1 VPRRRRRNRRRNRPR
16 SSRGTSVR
24 VTTTRGSGSNKT
36 TSYRT
41 GGLSITGVGPTG
53 RVARSPNL
61 TIRAVVRDYGG
72 GLSRNGIRL
81 YLDGSEKSRVH
92 YDQATGSVTY
102 YVGRALSP
110 GTHEVRIE
118 AESNS
123 SDKQGSSGGS
133 ATKRWTFT
141 VVSGR
146 SGR

>member
-1 VPRRRRRNRRRNRPR
+1 VPRRRRRNRRRSRPR

-24 VTTTRGSGSNKT
+24 VTSTRGSRSGKT

-92 YDQATGSVTY
+92 YDQVTGSLTY

-118 AESNS
+118 AESDAA
-123 SDKQGSSGGS
+123 DKHGSSGGS

>member
-1 VPRRRRRNRRRNRPR
+1 MPRRRKRRSRRRGP
-16 SSRGTSVR
+16 RGTSVR
-24 VTTTRGSGSNKT
+24 VTTTRGTGSKQT

-53 RVARSPNL
+53 RISRSPNL
-61 TIRAVVRDYGG
+61 TIRAIARDYGG

-92 YDQATGSVTY
+92 YDQASGSLTH
-102 YVGRALSP
+102 YVGRAISP

-118 AESNS
+118 AESDA

-141 VVSGR
+141 VVGR
-146 SGR
+146 

>member
-1 VPRRRRRNRRRNRPR
+1 MPRRRRRRRSRRRGP
-16 SSRGTSVR
+16 RGTSVR
-24 VTTTRGSGSNKT
+24 VTTTRGTGSKQT
-36 TSYRT
+36 TGYRT

-61 TIRAVVRDYGG
+61 TIRAIVRDFGG

-92 YDQATGSVTY
+92 YDQASGSLTH

-118 AESNS
+118 AESDA
-123 SDKQGSSGGS
+123 SDKHGSSGGS
-133 ATKRWTFT
+133 STKRWTFT
-141 VVSGR
+141 VVGR
-146 SGR
+146 